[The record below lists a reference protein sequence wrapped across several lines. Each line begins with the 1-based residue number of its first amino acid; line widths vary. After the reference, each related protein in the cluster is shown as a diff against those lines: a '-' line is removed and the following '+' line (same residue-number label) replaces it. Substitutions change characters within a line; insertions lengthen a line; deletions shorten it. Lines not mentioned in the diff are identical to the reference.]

1 MVKIA
6 QKRQFCVLKCRKEP
20 IFVNMKEIVEYTD
33 YRKFIQDYYDERKRC
48 SAFTWRDFARDAG
61 FSSAVYLKYVCEGK
75 KNLSV
80 NAAGSVAAAMGLAGY
95 EQTYFVLMV
104 SYAHAK
110 SDKAKRAAFE
120 ERCALAHAHKVR
132 VLGNEEFDYFKS
144 WRNPVLRELAPH
156 MPGARPLEMARACK
170 PAITA
175 AEVSETLDF
184 LVRAK
189 LLKKDRSGNY
199 CQTDKSVSM
208 GSVDAVPVAARDMQR
223 QMGEFAVK
231 ALDLPL
237 SERDMSGLTM
247 GLTRRAYDRIKK
259 ELADCRRRIV
269 AIAAEDDETEQVY
282 RLNLQLFPMSERLEK
297 KRAIEKEKEEQ
308 NEK

>member
-1 MVKIA
+1 
-6 QKRQFCVLKCRKEP
+6 
-20 IFVNMKEIVEYTD
+20 MKEIVEYTD
-33 YRKFIQDYYDERKRC
+33 YRKFIQDYYDERKRS

-61 FSSAVYLKYVCEGK
+61 FSSAVYLKYVSEGK

-80 NAAGSVAAAMGLAGY
+80 GAAGSVAAAMGLAGFEY
-95 EQTYFVLMV
+95 TYFVLMV

-110 SDKAKRAAFE
+110 GDEAKRAAFE
-120 ERCALAHAHKVR
+120 ERCALAMAHKIR
-132 VLGNEEFDYFKS
+132 VLGAEEFNYFKS
-144 WRNPVLRELAPH
+144 WKNAVLRELAPH
-156 MPGARPLEMARACK
+156 MPGAKPLEMAKACK

-189 LLKKDRSGNY
+189 LLKKDKDGNY
-199 CQTDKSVSM
+199 QQTDKAISM
-208 GSVDAVPVAARDMQR
+208 GSVDAVPVAARDLQR

-231 ALDLPL
+231 ALSLPL

-259 ELADCRRRIV
+259 ELADCRRRVI
-269 AIAAEDDETEQVY
+269 AIASEDDETEQVY
-282 RLNLQLFPMSERLEK
+282 RLNLQLFPLSESLTKVNKTASK
-297 KRAIEKEKEEQ
+297 KDGE

>member
-1 MVKIA
+1 
-6 QKRQFCVLKCRKEP
+6 
-20 IFVNMKEIVEYTD
+20 MKEIVEYTD
-33 YRKFIQDYYDERKRC
+33 YRKFIQDYYDERKRS
-48 SAFTWRDFARDAG
+48 SAFTWREFARDAG
-61 FSSAVYLKYVCEGK
+61 FASAVYLKYVCEGK

-80 NAAGSVAAAMGLAGY
+80 GSAGSVAAAMGLAGF

-110 SDKAKRAAFE
+110 DDKARRAAFE

-144 WRNPVLRELAPH
+144 WKNPVLREIAPH
-156 MPGARPLEMARACK
+156 MPGAKPLEMARKCK
-170 PAITA
+170 PQISA
-175 AEVSETLDF
+175 AESETLDF

-189 LLKKDRSGNY
+189 LLKKDKSGNY
-199 CQTDKSVSM
+199 EQTDKSLSM

-247 GLTRRAYDRIKK
+247 GLTRRAYEKIRK
-259 ELADCRRRIV
+259 EKIRKEIADFRRRIV
-269 AIAAEDDETEQVY
+269 AIASEDDETEQVY
-282 RLNLQLFPMSERLEK
+282 RLNLQLFPLSERLA
-297 KRAIEKEKEEQ
+297 RKEKLENEEEL
-308 NEK
+308 EK

>member
-1 MVKIA
+1 
-6 QKRQFCVLKCRKEP
+6 
-20 IFVNMKEIVEYTD
+20 MKEIVEYTD
-33 YRKFIQDYYDERKRC
+33 YRKFVQDYYDERKRT

-75 KNLSV
+75 KNLSI
-80 NAAGSVAAAMGLAGY
+80 NAAGSVAAAMGLVGY

-110 SDKAKRAAFE
+110 SDAAKRAAFE

-132 VLGNEEFDYFKS
+132 VLGSEEFDYFKS
-144 WRNPVLRELAPH
+144 WKNPVIRELAAR
-156 MPGARPLEMARACK
+156 MPGAKPLEIAHACK
-170 PAITA
+170 PKISA

-189 LLKKDRSGNY
+189 LLKKDRNGNY
-199 CQTDKSVSM
+199 RQTDKSISM

-237 SERDMSGLTM
+237 SERDISGLTL
-247 GLTRRAYDRIKK
+247 GLTRRAYERIRK

-282 RLNLQLFPMSERLEK
+282 RLNLQLFPMTEKLDKEK
-297 KRAIEKEKEEQ
+297 KFGKEDK
-308 NEK
+308 

>member
-1 MVKIA
+1 
-6 QKRQFCVLKCRKEP
+6 
-20 IFVNMKEIVEYTD
+20 MKEIVEYTD

-199 CQTDKSVSM
+199 RQTDKSVSM

-259 ELADCRRRIV
+259 ELADCRRRVV

>member
-1 MVKIA
+1 
-6 QKRQFCVLKCRKEP
+6 
-20 IFVNMKEIVEYTD
+20 MKEIVEYTD
-33 YRKFIQDYYDERKRC
+33 YRKFIQDYYDERKRN

-61 FSSAVYLKYVCEGK
+61 FTSPVYLKYVCEGK
-75 KNLSV
+75 KSLSV
-80 NAAGSVAAAMGLAGY
+80 NAAGSVANAMGLAGF

-110 SDKAKRAAFE
+110 GDSAKREAFE
-120 ERCALAHAHKVR
+120 ERCALAQAHKVR

-144 WRNPVLRELAPH
+144 WKNPVLREIAPH
-156 MPGARPLEMARACK
+156 MPGARPLEMAHACK
-170 PAITA
+170 QKISAT
-175 AEVSETLDF
+175 EVSETLDF
-184 LVRAK
+184 LVKAK
-189 LLKKDRSGNY
+189 LLKKDRHGNY
-199 CQTDKSVSM
+199 RQTERSVSM
-208 GSVDAVPVAARDMQR
+208 GSVDAVPVAAREMQR

-247 GLTRRAYDRIKK
+247 GLTRRAYERIKK

-282 RLNLQLFPMSERLEK
+282 RLNLQLFPLSGKLNWKKNFDRER
-297 KRAIEKEKEEQ
+297 R

>member
-1 MVKIA
+1 
-6 QKRQFCVLKCRKEP
+6 
-20 IFVNMKEIVEYTD
+20 
-33 YRKFIQDYYDERKRC
+33 
-48 SAFTWRDFARDAG
+48 
-61 FSSAVYLKYVCEGK
+61 
-75 KNLSV
+75 
-80 NAAGSVAAAMGLAGY
+80 
-95 EQTYFVLMV
+95 
-104 SYAHAK
+104 
-110 SDKAKRAAFE
+110 
-120 ERCALAHAHKVR
+120 
-132 VLGNEEFDYFKS
+132 
-144 WRNPVLRELAPH
+144 
-156 MPGARPLEMARACK
+156 MPGAKPLEMARACK
-170 PAITA
+170 QKISA

-199 CQTDKSVSM
+199 RQTDKSISM

-269 AIAAEDDETEQVY
+269 AIAAEDDGTEQVY
-282 RLNLQLFPMSERLEK
+282 RLNLQLFPMSERLPEK
-297 KRAIEKEKEEQ
+297 RNINLKGRIG
-308 NEK
+308 NENESL